1 MRAVIEID
9 EDGTIVLKEVYSGV
23 KLETSEG
30 NYIAVAMRDDTLEIK
45 VKPKVCSDE
54 HNWWRVDMQKG
65 TIERMI
71 APMPVSDSDPV
82 SIPVTR
88 HSPIGEET
96 MSGENCPSCLLEM
109 VLSDDGESRLCFEC
123 GYGEDC

>member
-1 MRAVIEID
+1 MRAVIEVD

-30 NYIAVAMRDDTLEIK
+30 NYIAVSMRDDTFEIK

-65 TIERMI
+65 TVERMI
-71 APMPVSDSDPV
+71 VGNQVSDPDPAEV
-82 SIPVTR
+82 PQTAGDPGDSLPTE
-88 HSPIGEET
+88 PE
-96 MSGENCPSCLLEM
+96 
-109 VLSDDGESRLCFEC
+109 
-123 GYGEDC
+123 